1 MRRIFWDVG
10 CWRWGV
16 TDLIMKTLFSFVTA
30 LALVV
35 PMHAEII
42 EQVLVKVNGDI
53 ITKTDLETRQIEA
66 IRRRMGN
73 QVDAKALQNDAE
85 LRKVLLEITPELL
98 VDAIDELIVVQL
110 GREKGY
116 KLNDEQFKGWLDNL
130 RKEQNLQDEQKF
142 QAALKQE
149 GMTIADLRKNVERQF
164 LVSRVQQDE
173 VGSKLS
179 ITEEEARQYYQQHKT
194 EFVEAATVT
203 LREIMI
209 EVPSTTQAGEAGVSV
224 GAMDEAEKEA
234 TAVRARILAGE
245 DFGKVAAEVSD
256 SASKANGGL
265 IGPFALADVADA
277 LRTTLEP
284 MKPGDI
290 TQPMRTAR
298 GFQILKLET
307 KKESAVQPF
316 EAVRDLVADRVYAAR
331 QQGEMKK
338 FLARVRSR
346 ALIEWKNQDLKKLY
360 EQRLAAAATAS
371 PSN

>member
-1 MRRIFWDVG
+1 
-10 CWRWGV
+10 
-16 TDLIMKTLFSFVTA
+16 MKMLLSFVTA
-30 LALVV
+30 VSLTMPLQ
-35 PMHAEII
+35 AEII

-53 ITKTDLETRQIEA
+53 ITKTDLEARQIDA
-66 IRRRMGN
+66 IRRRMGS

-85 LRKVLLEITPELL
+85 LRKVLLEITPEIL
-98 VDAIDELIVVQL
+98 VDAIDELIVMQL

-116 KLNDEQFKGWLDNL
+116 KLGDDQFKAWLENL
-130 RKEQNLQDEQKF
+130 RKEQNLQDDQKF

-149 GMTIADLRKNVERQF
+149 GMTIDDLRRNVERQF

-179 ITEEEARQYYQQHKT
+179 ITEEEARQYYEQHKQ
-194 EFVEAATVT
+194 EFVEPATVT
-203 LREIMI
+203 LREITI
-209 EVPSTTQAGEAGVSV
+209 EVPATKQGGEAGVNV

-234 TAVRARILAGE
+234 AAVRARLLAGE
-245 DFGKVAAEVSD
+245 DFGKIAAEVSD

-265 IGPFALADVADA
+265 IGPFALADVAEA
-277 LRTTLEP
+277 LRKTLDP

-290 TQPMRTAR
+290 TAPLRTAN

-307 KKESAVQPF
+307 RKESVVQPF
-316 EAVRDLVADRVYAAR
+316 ESVRDLVADRVYNAR
-331 QQGEMKK
+331 QQGEMRK

-360 EQRLAAAATAS
+360 EQRLAAQATAAN
-371 PSN
+371 SN